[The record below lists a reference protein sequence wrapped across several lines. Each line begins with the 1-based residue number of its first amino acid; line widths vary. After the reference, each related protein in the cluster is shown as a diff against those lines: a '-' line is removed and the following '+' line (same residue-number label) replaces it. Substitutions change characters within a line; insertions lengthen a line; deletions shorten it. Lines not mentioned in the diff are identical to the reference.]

1 MTNERCLGCDSPEYD
16 QTLERITMQTND
28 YLLMTTRSGNN
39 ILAVGRLLYRC
50 FAPDSIVDV
59 EFYPPATK
67 MIFKDGTVTTAVAQ
81 EGDEFNKEVG
91 MMVCIMKYIF
101 KGKGYNNMFRKWI
114 KNADKREATKAQE
127 IKKQEEAK
135 AIKERQAAKEA
146 KRRADR
152 AERARE
158 REIEIQKEAYVRAM
172 REVQSDKTEGADA

>member
-1 MTNERCLGCDSPEYD
+1 MDSKEIIKESCLGRLVYD
-16 QTLERITMQTND
+16 PQTQKL
-28 YLLMTTRSGNN
+28 YLNFPHTVQQGLK
-39 ILAVGRLLYRC
+39 C
-50 FAPDSIVDV
+50 FVPSDIKDV

-67 MIFKDGTVTTAVAQ
+67 MTFRDGTVTTSVAQ

-114 KNADKREATKAQE
+114 KNADRREAAKAQE
-127 IKKQEEAK
+127 IEKQKEEK

-146 KRRADR
+146 KRRAAR

>member
-1 MTNERCLGCDSPEYD
+1 MDRERVKWYSDRILKCLGEENTVITTVGARDYHPFEIVEIPY
-16 QTLERITMQTND
+16 RIFN
-28 YLLMTTRSGNN
+28 
-39 ILAVGRLLYRC
+39 
-50 FAPDSIVDV
+50 PDDIKDV

-67 MIFKDGTVTTAVAQ
+67 ITFRDGTVTTSVAQ

-101 KGKGYNNMFRKWI
+101 KGKRYNNMFRKWI
-114 KNADKREATKAQE
+114 KNADKREADRAKELEAQ
-127 IKKQEEAK
+127 KEEK
-135 AIKERQAAKEA
+135 AIRERQVAKEA

-152 AERARE
+152 AAKAKE

>member
-1 MTNERCLGCDSPEYD
+1 MTNEGMRRVLNSIETERKLNSMKAYYWMFENEEESP
-16 QTLERITMQTND
+16 
-28 YLLMTTRSGNN
+28 
-39 ILAVGRLLYRC
+39 YRY
-50 FAPDSIVDV
+50 FTPYFSAYMIKNV

-67 MIFKDGTVTTAVAQ
+67 MTFVDGTVTTSVAQ

-114 KNADKREATKAQE
+114 KNADKREAAKAQE

-146 KRRADR
+146 KRRAER

-172 REVQSDKTEGADA
+172 REVQSDKTEGADV